1 MLANRFYERV
11 ADFSLGLNDPNED
24 AVLALCVD
32 GSRSIVAVADGVG
45 GAPRGDLVSK
55 LAIQFVREELSR
67 DFNISFDVLFSRA
80 ADLIASDAGLM
91 DAATTLTVV
100 RCNGYSFEVGHVGD
114 SRAYHLRGF
123 GLVDLTVDQ
132 NEGQFLIREGVFS
145 KRDIQK
151 YPRRNV
157 LTSALS
163 GRKSYELFKKS
174 GNAQERDRILVV
186 SDGVYEVLP
195 RQEIAELN
203 SSSHS
208 LAEFMAALKERLSR
222 NSLRD
227 DSSAACLEIG
237 KE

>member
-1 MLANRFYERV
+1 MLANKPIERL
-11 ADFSLGLNDPNED
+11 AEFSLGLNKPNED
-24 AVLALCVD
+24 AVLALSLD
-32 GSRSIVAVADGVG
+32 NSRSIIAVADGVG

-55 LAIQFVREELSR
+55 LVIQIVREELSR
-67 DFNISFDVLFSRA
+67 NFHVSFDTLFSKA
-80 ADLIASDAGLM
+80 ADAIANDSTVI

-100 RCNGYSFEVGHVGD
+100 RCDGYRFEVGHVGD

-132 NEGQFLIREGVFS
+132 NEGQALIRQGVFS

-163 GRKSYELFKKS
+163 GRKSYELLTKR
-174 GNAQERDRILVV
+174 GNAQDRDRILVV

-203 SSSHS
+203 SLSSS
-208 LAEFMAALKERLSR
+208 LSDFMTVLKERLSK

-227 DSSAACLEIG
+227 DSSAACVEFN